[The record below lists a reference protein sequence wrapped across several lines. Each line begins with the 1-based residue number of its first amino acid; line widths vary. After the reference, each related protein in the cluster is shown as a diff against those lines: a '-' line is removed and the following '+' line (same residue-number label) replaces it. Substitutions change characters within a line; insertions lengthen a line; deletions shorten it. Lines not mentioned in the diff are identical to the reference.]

1 MTDTDFKSWIES
13 NVETADIVN
22 VWQLYQ
28 AVQHESEYHPFVCS
42 KNNGRLFVKKS
53 SSLFDETLM
62 ISSPE
67 AKNAFLKM
75 LNYFYADL
83 GGVELAYAVD
93 KHMEKD

>member
-1 MTDTDFKSWIES
+1 
-13 NVETADIVN
+13 
-22 VWQLYQ
+22 
-28 AVQHESEYHPFVCS
+28 
-42 KNNGRLFVKKS
+42 
-53 SSLFDETLM
+53 M